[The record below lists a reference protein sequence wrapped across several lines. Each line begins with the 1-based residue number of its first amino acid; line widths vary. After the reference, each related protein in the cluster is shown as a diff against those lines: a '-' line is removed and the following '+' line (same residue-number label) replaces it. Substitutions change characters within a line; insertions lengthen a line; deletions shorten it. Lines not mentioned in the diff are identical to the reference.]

1 MASGT
6 RSLTLPTALKRT
18 PSGHPVLA
26 MVANNSGLT
35 LPEVEGISP
44 LSIGH
49 KSRVVGSSDSL
60 RGAMRPVFNKSNR
73 CRYRVSLV
81 VILALSTSVL
91 SILVSGC
98 RRQSDLARA
107 GSITLYGF
115 SVIKEP
121 LEKEIFPAYR
131 DDWRQKTG
139 QELSF
144 IPSYAGSEIITNQIV
159 SGVEA
164 DVAILASARN
174 ADRLV
179 ETGSTKHDW
188 RRLPHRGI
196 LNRTAMVILVQRGNR
211 HRIHDFADLG
221 RKGVRLIHCDPV
233 SSGAGQWSLLAVY
246 GGALLRSGRL
256 EGFRNPARAVEALK
270 AVWSNVVSTPG
281 SAREARTQFER
292 KEGDALITYEMEA
305 LQLLEKSTDY
315 EMIVP
320 ATTILAEHPVVIIN
334 HPQHGLS
341 PARYAVVE
349 LFVRSLW
356 DRAAQEAWVRARF
369 RAVTD
374 EALNAGFT
382 RIDHP
387 FTVADLGEWKRAY
400 QQIIEDVWKRQ
411 IQTSRENE

>member
-1 MASGT
+1 
-6 RSLTLPTALKRT
+6 
-18 PSGHPVLA
+18 
-26 MVANNSGLT
+26 
-35 LPEVEGISP
+35 
-44 LSIGH
+44 
-49 KSRVVGSSDSL
+49 
-60 RGAMRPVFNKSNR
+60 MRPVFNTRNLGGSGIR
-73 CRYRVSLV
+73 LFT
-81 VILALSTSVL
+81 ALSLSLFTLLVLHTSA
-91 SILVSGC
+91 C
-98 RRQSDLARA
+98 RRQSDLVRE
-107 GSITLYGF
+107 GTITLYGF
-115 SVIKEP
+115 SVVKEP
-121 LEKEIFPAYR
+121 LEREIFPGYR
-131 DDWRQKTG
+131 EEWKQKTG

-188 RRLPHRGI
+188 RRLPHHGI
-196 LNRTAMVILVQRGNR
+196 VNRTAMVILVQKGNR
-211 HRIHDFADLG
+211 HRIRDFADLG

-246 GGALLRSGRL
+246 GGTLLRTGRV
-256 EGFRNPARAVEALK
+256 EGTRNPARAVETLR

-305 LQLLEKSTDY
+305 LQLLEKNRDF

-320 ATTILAEHPVVIIN
+320 PTTILAEHPVVIVN
-334 HPQHGLS
+334 HPRHGLS

-356 DRAAQEAWVRARF
+356 DPPAQESWVRARF

-374 EALNAGFT
+374 DALNARFAK
-382 RIDHP
+382 IDHP
-387 FTVADLGEWKRAY
+387 FTVADLGDWKVAY
-400 QQIIEDVWKRQ
+400 QEVVEEVWKRQ
-411 IQTSRENE
+411 IQTSRNDD

>member
-1 MASGT
+1 
-6 RSLTLPTALKRT
+6 
-18 PSGHPVLA
+18 
-26 MVANNSGLT
+26 
-35 LPEVEGISP
+35 
-44 LSIGH
+44 
-49 KSRVVGSSDSL
+49 
-60 RGAMRPVFNKSNR
+60 MRPVFNTKNLGGSSFR
-73 CRYRVSLV
+73 LYTALPLFLLTLLV
-81 VILALSTSVL
+81 LHTSA
-91 SILVSGC
+91 C
-98 RRQSDLARA
+98 RRQSDLVRE
-107 GSITLYGF
+107 GTITLYGF
-115 SVIKEP
+115 SVVKEP
-121 LEKEIFPAYR
+121 LEREIFPGYR
-131 DDWRQKTG
+131 EEWKQKTG
-139 QELSF
+139 QELTF

-188 RRLPHRGI
+188 RRLPHHGI
-196 LNRTAMVILVQRGNR
+196 VNRTAMVILVQKGNR
-211 HRIHDFADLG
+211 HRIRDFADLG

-246 GGALLRSGRL
+246 GGTLLRTGRV
-256 EGFRNPARAVEALK
+256 EGTRNPARAVETLR

-305 LQLLEKSTDY
+305 LQLLEKSPDF

-320 ATTILAEHPVVIIN
+320 PTTILAEHQVVIIN
-334 HPQHGLS
+334 HPRHGLS

-356 DRAAQEAWVRARF
+356 DPPAQASWVRARF

-374 EALNAGFT
+374 DALNARFAK
-382 RIDHP
+382 IDHP
-387 FTVADLGEWKRAY
+387 FTVADLGDWKVAY
-400 QQIIEDVWKRQ
+400 QQVIEEVWKRQ
-411 IQTSRENE
+411 IQTSRDDD

>member
-1 MASGT
+1 M
-6 RSLTLPTALKRT
+6 RS
-18 PSGHPVLA
+18 
-26 MVANNSGLT
+26 
-35 LPEVEGISP
+35 
-44 LSIGH
+44 
-49 KSRVVGSSDSL
+49 
-60 RGAMRPVFNKSNR
+60 VFNSRNHHGWSNR
-73 CRYRVSLV
+73 LIVASSVFALLL
-81 VILALSTSVL
+81 LALL
-91 SILVSGC
+91 PSGC
-98 RRQSDLARA
+98 RRQSDLDRE
-107 GSITLYGF
+107 GTLTLYGF

-121 LEKEIFPAYR
+121 LEREIFPGYR
-131 DDWRQKTG
+131 EDWKQKTG
-139 QELSF
+139 QVLTF

-179 ETGSTKHDW
+179 ETGSTKHEW
-188 RRLPHRGI
+188 RRLPNRGI
-196 LNRTAMVILVQRGNR
+196 VNRTAMVILVQKGNR
-211 HRIHDFADLG
+211 HRIRDFADLG

-246 GGALLRSGRL
+246 GGTLLSTGRV
-256 EGFRNPARAVEALK
+256 EGKRNPTKALKTLK

-305 LQLLEKSTDY
+305 LQLLEKSRDF

-320 ATTILAEHPVVIIN
+320 PTTILAEHPVVIIN
-334 HPQHGLS
+334 HPHHGLS
-341 PARYAVVE
+341 PARYALVE

-356 DRAAQEAWVRARF
+356 DPPAQEAWVRARF

-374 EALNAGFT
+374 ESLNARFT
-382 RIDHP
+382 KIDHQ
-387 FTVADLGEWKRAY
+387 FTVADLGDWKLAY

-411 IQTSRENE
+411 IQTTREKD